1 MVFSKCGSHS
11 LQDILDS
18 LLVQKS
24 RGRKASGLVY
34 NYAQQINEQCFA
46 IDTECDDEKT
56 MSQQRESVLRTVHA
70 IYVSEGTIPDS
81 VFQAAQ
87 KNYKNEM
94 LLLNKRHLSQQE
106 RVQRKYKRMMTMG
119 TVLGVGFVAVGL
131 NGYMKY
137 SALMAQNQ
145 SLSEQ
150 TQSLETVNS
159 ILHQQTE
166 TLMEQNQTLEHVNV
180 QNQRY
185 WGISEV
191 AAGALGLMIEPVT
204 ATVAIIDGVRRV
216 LGPSTP
222 SGSG

>member
-1 MVFSKCGSHS
+1 MG
-11 LQDILDS
+11 
-18 LLVQKS
+18 
-24 RGRKASGLVY
+24 ASGLVY

-46 IDTECDDEKT
+46 IDTECDDEKI
-56 MSQQRESVLRTVHA
+56 MSKQRESILSTVHD
-70 IYVSEGTIPDS
+70 IYVSEGTIPDG
-81 VFQAAQ
+81 VFMAAQ
-87 KNYKNEM
+87 KNYQNEM
-94 LLLNKRHLSQQE
+94 SVLNKRHLSQHE

-137 SALMAQNQ
+137 NALMAQNQ

-166 TLMEQNQTLEHVNV
+166 TLMEQNQTLEHVAV

-185 WGISEV
+185 WGVSEM
-191 AAGALGLMIEPVT
+191 AAGVLALAIEPVT

-216 LGPSTP
+216 WGP
-222 SGSG
+222 